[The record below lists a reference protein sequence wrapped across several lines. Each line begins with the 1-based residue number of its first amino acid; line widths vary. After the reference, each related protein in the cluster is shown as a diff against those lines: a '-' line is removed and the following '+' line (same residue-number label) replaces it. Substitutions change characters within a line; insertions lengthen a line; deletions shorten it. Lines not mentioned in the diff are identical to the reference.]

1 MKLKLRNLFD
11 NQDGQAVAELA
22 LALPVL
28 LLVVLAIVD
37 FGRFMNYWNDEN
49 HVANLGARAAA
60 VGSWPQCNGS
70 TQPTLEAYIRC
81 EAGLDSPNL
90 TGANTSSNGVTTSG
104 GACISISVPTGTIVG
119 SNTSIGVPVTVTVKA
134 RYGFLPWLGAAPAS
148 GVIKG
153 TATMRLEQPLAANV
167 TNTQTCSDSSV

>member
-11 NQDGQAVAELA
+11 DQNGQAVAELA

-60 VGSWPQCNGS
+60 VGSWPQCNGT
-70 TQPTLEAYIRC
+70 TQATLEAYIRC
-81 EAGLDSPNL
+81 EAGLDSSNL
-90 TGANTSSNGVTTSG
+90 SSGSTNSNGVTTPG
-104 GACISISVPTGTIVG
+104 GVCISISVPTGT
-119 SNTSIGVPVTVTVKA
+119 TV
-134 RYGFLPWLGAAPAS
+134 
-148 GVIKG
+148 
-153 TATMRLEQPLAANV
+153 
-167 TNTQTCSDSSV
+167 

>member
-60 VGSWPQCNGS
+60 VGNWPACNGT
-70 TQPTLEAYIRC
+70 TQATLEAYIRC
-81 EAGLDSPNL
+81 EAGLDSSNL
-90 TGANTSSNGVTTSG
+90 SAGSSSSNGVTTPG
-104 GACISISVPTGTIVG
+104 GVCISISVPTGTTVG
-119 SNTSIGVPVTVTVKA
+119 SASSMGAPVTVTVKA
-134 RYGFLPWLGAAPAS
+134 RYGFLPWLGNAPAS
-148 GVIKG
+148 GVITG
-153 TATMRLEQPLAANV
+153 TATMRLEGPLATNV
-167 TNTQTCSDSSV
+167 TNTQTCASV